1 MCAILV
7 VRGGGGRRFQK
18 WPTFPYGAIP
28 RAHLISTRPNRRDV
42 IWIKTDG
49 KTVAYSDPTGHIAHN
64 DLPVVAAQICARY
77 PAKEQ
82 DKQS

>member
-1 MCAILV
+1 MCGILV

-28 RAHLISTRPNRRDV
+28 RAQLISTRPNRRDV

-49 KTVAYSDPTGHIAHN
+49 KTVAYSDGTGHIARHG
-64 DLPVVAAQICARY
+64 LQPMASGLAR
-77 PAKEQ
+77 PSRAKEQ